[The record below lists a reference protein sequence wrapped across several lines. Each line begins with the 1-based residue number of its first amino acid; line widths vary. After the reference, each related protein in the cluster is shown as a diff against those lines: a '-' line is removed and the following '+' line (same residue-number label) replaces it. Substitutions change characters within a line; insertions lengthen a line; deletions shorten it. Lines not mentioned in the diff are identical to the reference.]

1 MVGDEHGE
9 KNSVKGLIRRAH
21 DEIRLLN
28 YIPAAK
34 RKRYGMWQDQRQR
47 DKAAV
52 SQVGTEINE
61 KI

>member
-1 MVGDEHGE
+1 MP
-9 KNSVKGLIRRAH
+9 
-21 DEIRLLN
+21 LN
-28 YIPAAK
+28 IIPAAK
-34 RKRYGMWQDQRQR
+34 RKGYGMWQDQRQR

>member
-1 MVGDEHGE
+1 M
-9 KNSVKGLIRRAH
+9 KKKKKKRRAH
-21 DEIRLLN
+21 DEIHLLN
-28 YIPAAK
+28 FIPAAK
-34 RKRYGMWQDQRQR
+34 RKRYGTWQDQRQR